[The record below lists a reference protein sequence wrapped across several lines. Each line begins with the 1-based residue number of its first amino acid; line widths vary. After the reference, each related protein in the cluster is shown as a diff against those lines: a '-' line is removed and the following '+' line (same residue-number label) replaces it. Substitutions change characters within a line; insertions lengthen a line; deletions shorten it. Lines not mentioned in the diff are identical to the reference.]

1 MARTGNMIVTLVAQ
15 TKNFSNNLRN
25 AGKSALTF
33 GSVLKTGMGLA
44 LGAIGALAGALFTF
58 LPNFI
63 KMGEEARKSEL
74 RLGNI
79 AKQMGL
85 FGDNT
90 GKVTKRLSDYA
101 EAISFATGVDD
112 ELVRSAEAIL
122 LTFKELAKT
131 ADVTG
136 GAFDRATIAAVD
148 LAAAGFGDAESN
160 AKQLGKALQDPIKG
174 LTALRKAGVTFTDA
188 ERKKIKAL
196 VESGKLLKAQEMI
209 LGAIETQVGGT
220 AAATASATDKMN
232 ARFEA
237 VVETMSLALL
247 PAVDEIATQMTE
259 WLDSVEGKK
268 AIEDLTKQLKEFG
281 AWVTSPEGTQ
291 AIKDFANSVAAL
303 ATAAVNVGKG
313 FQAVYTALKQIGD
326 WFSTPGGKAWVKNFS
341 GGSSPNFDI
350 PIPGIGPAPTTG
362 VGPGAPGGRTP
373 ANITVNFTTPVD
385 SVSAGREIAR
395 VLSDYNRARGR
406 Q

>member
-1 MARTGNMIVTLVAQ
+1 MARGNMIVTLVAQ
-15 TKNFSNNLRN
+15 TKNFSNNLQK

-33 GSVLKTGMGLA
+33 GSVLKAGMGLA
-44 LGAIGALAGALFTF
+44 FGAISALAGALFAF

-74 RLGNI
+74 RLENI

-85 FGDNT
+85 FGENT
-90 GKVTKRLSDYA
+90 KNVTERLSDYA

-131 ADVTG
+131 ADTTG
-136 GAFDRATIAAVD
+136 GAFDRATIAAID

-188 ERKKIKAL
+188 EKKKIKAL
-196 VESGKLLKAQEMI
+196 VESGELLKAQELI

-247 PAVDEIATQMTE
+247 PAVDELAQQMVD
-259 WLDSVEGKK
+259 WLDSVEGKR

-281 AWVTSPEGTQ
+281 AWVSSPEGTQ
-291 AIKDFANSVAAL
+291 AIKDFANAVAAL
-303 ATAAVNVGKG
+303 ATAAINVGKG
-313 FQAVYTALKQIGD
+313 FQSVYTALKKIGD
-326 WFSTPGGKAWVKNFS
+326 WFATPGGKAWIKNFS

-350 PIPGIGPAPTTG
+350 PIPNIGPAPTPGGGT
-362 VGPGAPGGRTP
+362 GAPGGRIPATIVNVTGLTP
-373 ANITVNFTTPVD
+373 TATIGRTVMKAVQD
-385 SVSAGREIAR
+385 AQRLGGR
-395 VLSDYNRARGR
+395 
-406 Q
+406 